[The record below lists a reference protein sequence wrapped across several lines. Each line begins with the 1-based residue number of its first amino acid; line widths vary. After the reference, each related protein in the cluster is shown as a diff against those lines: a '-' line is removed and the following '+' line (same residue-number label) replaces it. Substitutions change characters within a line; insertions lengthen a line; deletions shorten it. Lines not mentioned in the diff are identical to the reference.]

1 MDSQTTIIIT
11 LILSSLVAS
20 PLRPILASGLI
31 LVFLLGVR
39 LTCAP
44 IWLHGEYDLVLRFIR
59 LDFLAYALILLT
71 FLIGYL
77 AISASIP
84 ANNSPDTSLY
94 LFLIHALAAAVA
106 FSFITTKVLH
116 FYMMFEGSLL
126 PIFLIVIGWG
136 YQPERLRAAFALFFY
151 TLVASLPLLLIIL
164 NLNSQS
170 SLTTFDFLNR
180 CNVPLACS
188 SLTITCLQIFSVVA
202 FLVKLPIFIVHQW
215 LPKAHV
221 EAPVAGS
228 ILLAAILLK
237 LGGYGIC
244 RLAPLFSFYSN
255 VLLTTVAL
263 IIVGGGL
270 IGLLCLRQ
278 LDIKVLIAYSSVRHM
293 AFVAA
298 GLLVNSFWAFT
309 GALLIIVAHGVCSSG
324 IFAGANTMYLRS
336 ASRIL
341 TLNKGVLRWLP
352 AFSLLWF
359 LMCLGNMGGPPT
371 INLIREIFSIIAFVN
386 FDPSIILPVSV
397 ITFLAAAY
405 TLVLFRGTQQGV
417 PPLRLVNMGQLHH
430 AEITILFGHVS
441 WLFLLP
447 LALSTIL

>member
-1 MDSQTTIIIT
+1 MDSQTTIIVT
-11 LILSSLVAS
+11 LVLSSLMAS
-20 PLRPILASGLI
+20 PLRPLLASGLVLI
-31 LVFLLGVR
+31 FLLAASI
-39 LTCAP
+39 TCTP
-44 IWLHGEYDLVLRFIR
+44 IWLHGEHDLVLRFIR
-59 LDFLAYALILLT
+59 LDSLSYALMLLT

-84 ANNSPDTSLY
+84 ANSSPDTPLY
-94 LFLIHALAAAVA
+94 LFLIHALVAAVV
-106 FSFITTKVLH
+106 FSFITTKILH
-116 FYMMFEGSLL
+116 FYIMFEGSLL
-126 PIFLIVIGWG
+126 PIFLMVIGWG

-164 NLNSQS
+164 NLNAQS
-170 SLTTFDFLNR
+170 RLTTFDFLNR
-180 CNVPLACS
+180 CNIPLACS
-188 SLTITCLQIFSVVA
+188 SLTVICLQIFSVVA
-202 FLVKLPIFIVHQW
+202 FLVKLPIFMVHQW

-228 ILLAAILLK
+228 MLLAAVLLK

-244 RLAPLFSFYSN
+244 RLSPLFAFYSD
-255 VLLTTVAL
+255 VTLATISL
-263 IIVGGGL
+263 ILVGGGL

-278 LDIKVLIAYSSVRHM
+278 LDIKVLIAYSSVSHI

-298 GLLVNSFWAFT
+298 GLLVNSFWAFA

-324 IFAGANTMYLRS
+324 IFAGANTIYLRS
-336 ASRIL
+336 ASRLL
-341 TLNKGVLRWLP
+341 TLNKGVLSWLP

-359 LMCLGNMGGPPT
+359 LLCLGNMGGPPT
-371 INLIREIFSIIAFVN
+371 VNLISEIFSIVAFVN
-386 FDPSIILPVSV
+386 FDLSIILPISA

-405 TLVLFRGTQQGV
+405 TLVLFRGTQQGT
-417 PPLRLVNMGQLHH
+417 PPLRLPGIGQLLH
-430 AEITILFGHVS
+430 AEITILFGHVG